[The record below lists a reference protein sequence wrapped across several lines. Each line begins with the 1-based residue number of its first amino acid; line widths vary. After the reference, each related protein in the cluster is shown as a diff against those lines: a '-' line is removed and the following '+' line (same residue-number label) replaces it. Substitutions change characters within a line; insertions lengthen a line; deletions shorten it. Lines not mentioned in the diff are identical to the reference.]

1 MHYQRLPEHRKR
13 ITSRRV
19 LQVSSTLIVVVLHFI
34 STSLVYCYVFQFMAV
49 CLMLVLLPLTAK
61 ALAKFLEALFHRLRE
76 FELAISVDKA
86 DCFVILWTR
95 KNKNEYDVIRNL
107 SSVEELSNT
116 HFNR

>member
-1 MHYQRLPEHRKR
+1 MALQLPELSELSQWEVF
-13 ITSRRV
+13 TV
-19 LQVSSTLIVVVLHFI
+19 LMCHP
-34 STSLVYCYVFQFMAV
+34 VYSQFVAV
-49 CLMLVLLPLTAK
+49 CLMLALLPVTVK
-61 ALAKFLEALFHRLRE
+61 AVAKFLEALFHRLRE
-76 FELAISVDKA
+76 FELAISVDKG

>member
-1 MHYQRLPEHRKR
+1 
-13 ITSRRV
+13 
-19 LQVSSTLIVVVLHFI
+19 
-34 STSLVYCYVFQFMAV
+34 MAV

-116 HFNR
+116 HFNP